1 MSLAQKMKLQD
12 LKSKIEELSTARRD
26 LLAKQM
32 GDAATAIQDA
42 SLAYF
47 TSKGFTISGQ
57 MPKVKATYNGGIET
71 SIDFSNLQGNFW
83 GCDGVVEF
91 KYEKKT
97 FVLEYQVARGNA
109 PDRGTLIGSP
119 EEVMQREIEYYEDKL
134 VPYLQNA
141 GVSDLS
147 GAVVLYT
154 RVKNATNGM
163 TTQKYQSVE
172 EALDTF
178 ID

>member
-12 LKSKIEELSTARRD
+12 LKAKIEELSTARRD
-26 LLAKQM
+26 FLAKQM
-32 GDAATAIQDA
+32 GDAATAIQEA

-57 MPKVKATYNGGIET
+57 MPTVKATYNGGLET
-71 SIDFSNLQGNFW
+71 SIDFSNLKGNLW

-109 PDRGTLIGSP
+109 PDRGSFMGSP
-119 EEVMQREIEYYEDKL
+119 EEVMQREIEYYEEKL

-147 GAVVLYT
+147 GAVVLYS
-154 RVKNATNGM
+154 RVKNATNGV
-163 TTQKYQSVE
+163 TIQKYQSVE
-172 EALDTF
+172 EALDAF